1 MPFTI
6 NQKHQIPRNKSNK
19 RYSQD
24 LCPEIYITFLRDIEV
39 AKTWKQ
45 KKVHKQMNGQ
55 RRSGIWTHWNISH
68 EKNKRMA

>member
-24 LCPEIYITFLRDIEV
+24 LCPEIYITFLRDIKEDLD
-39 AKTWKQ
+39 KLEIQ
-45 KKVHKQMNGQ
+45 HVH
-55 RRSGIWTHWNISH
+55 WLEDNIMKIKS
-68 EKNKRMA
+68 KRDFSSKWFMDSI